1 MCQIMPMHFSC
12 CSLGVF
18 KECIHY
24 NVSLR
29 FFFFQNKKING
40 KSVAE
45 KYYAM
50 GDMKQKEY
58 MQYHADTLQSIAKQY
73 VPFVE
78 LGDELSKF

>member
-1 MCQIMPMHFSC
+1 M
-12 CSLGVF
+12 
-18 KECIHY
+18 
-24 NVSLR
+24 
-29 FFFFQNKKING
+29 
-40 KSVAE
+40 AE

-78 LGDELSKF
+78 LGDELSKFWGVSVVIKLILF